1 MINNKSNEILNGLI
15 EHKNMLE
22 RSEEIT
28 NMIDKYG
35 VINVLMRIE
44 VYYEDEY
51 KSYIENNGIKGIKI

>member
-15 EHKNMLE
+15 EHKEMLK

-51 KSYIENNGIKGIKI
+51 KSYIENNGRKGIKI